1 MLHFHVSIRKISCI
15 KSYILYI
22 YYNIYIIYKIY
33 YYNFLL
39 HALSISLPATIFQN
53 QFCNM
58 QHATTCVLCLFVN
71 MSLICS
77 FV

>member
-1 MLHFHVSIRKISCI
+1 MLHFHVSIRKIVA
-15 KSYILYI
+15 
-22 YYNIYIIYKIY
+22 YNLIYIIYIIIY
-33 YYNFLL
+33 IIYIRFIIITFSF